1 MISRCVGNFSDLM
14 GPAVACGVVGVG
26 GWSSFCEPQ
35 SGVAH
40 GELRDTLKSVAGD
53 RPVIPGLTL
62 HTANRVASRRAH
74 RPATRR
80 ATRRTACSHP
90 ACGRGAGYV
99 QESWCAH
106 ARATGTIDHDGD
118 ASGCLTSVVWSASRA
133 ARRVGRLPLTRHVP
147 ATGRTWQ
154 RPRKLQ
160 RKATRS

>member
-14 GPAVACGVVGVG
+14 GPAVAFGVVGVG

-40 GELRDTLKSVAGD
+40 GELGTHKDAHRQVSLNSVARD

-62 HTANRVASRRAH
+62 HTVNRVAFRRAH

-106 ARATGTIDHDGD
+106 ARATGTID
-118 ASGCLTSVVWSASRA
+118 
-133 ARRVGRLPLTRHVP
+133 
-147 ATGRTWQ
+147 
-154 RPRKLQ
+154 
-160 RKATRS
+160 